1 MARGDVVADIIAVGT
16 VSAGASEWPV
26 IRPASGVEWV
36 IKCIA
41 GSNTN
46 DLWLDSFDG
55 SIYTGIVDCGQLAVR
70 CGLVTI
76 PVTNDHYLRI
86 RNGSGTTSY
95 VVGYSGY
102 ITKE

>member
-1 MARGDVVADIIAVGT
+1 MAPGDVVADIIAVG
-16 VSAGASEWPV
+16 SLSGGAGGWPV

-41 GSNTN
+41 GSNKN
-46 DLWLDSFDG
+46 ELFLDSFDG
-55 SIYTGIVDCGQLAVR
+55 SIYSPIVDCGQLAVR

-86 RNGSGTTSY
+86 RNGSGTTSH

>member
-1 MARGDVVADIIAVGT
+1 MARGDVVTDIIAVGN
-16 VSAGASEWPV
+16 AAGGASGWPT
-26 IRPASGVEWV
+26 IQPGSGVEWV

-55 SIYTGIVDCGQLAVR
+55 SIYTPIVDCGQLAVR

-76 PVTNDHYLRI
+76 PITNGHYLRI
-86 RNGSGTTSY
+86 RNTSSTTSY